1 MTDATTASTGEL
13 VLGRYRPLS
22 PIGSG
27 GSGSVWLAR
36 DEKSGREL
44 ALKIV
49 AREGK
54 AGSRAEREAEAA
66 SRLRHRG
73 CLRPLDFGFD
83 DQHVYIAYEHVPGK
97 TLRQALRDGS
107 IDDRRAI
114 EICAQVLEALEH
126 AHSQGIIHRDV
137 KPANILLA
145 GEAEI
150 DVRLVDF
157 GLAQFAEAETLTELG
172 DIPGTLAYI
181 SPERMAGG
189 ESTAATD
196 IW

>member
-1 MTDATTASTGEL
+1 VGDLTSASTGEL

-36 DEKSGREL
+36 DERSGREL

-73 CLRPLDFGFD
+73 CLRPLDFGYD

-97 TLRQALRDGS
+97 TLRQALRDGT

-145 GEAEI
+145 SETRVDAK
-150 DVRLVDF
+150 LVDF

-181 SPERMAGG
+181 SPERLSG
-189 ESTAATD
+189 E
-196 IW
+196 I